1 MPSNVTSTH
10 AEFLA
15 GLSNPRQTGNNNS
28 SHSDRQQV
36 EMSERNKKTSI
47 LRARPLPGSTSPP
60 IKVHPFVRISAPVA
74 SQVSGSDSPT
84 SKAAAQLDAVT
95 EKLMKKSADD
105 LLPRSHMI
113 DYKTRSQLASLGLLS
128 SLPLPQMSPRK
139 KESARKND
147 LKSQR
152 MFSGESVP

>member
-1 MPSNVTSTH
+1 MSSNVISTH

-15 GLSNPRQTGNNNS
+15 GLSNPRQAGNNNS
-28 SHSDRQQV
+28 SHSDRHHV
-36 EMSERNKKTSI
+36 ELSERSKKTSSI
-47 LRARPLPGSTSPP
+47 LKTRPQPGCSASP
-60 IKVHPFVRISAPVA
+60 IRVHPIVRIA
-74 SQVSGSDSPT
+74 SQAGNSVSGPDSPT

-128 SLPLPQMSPRK
+128 TLPLPQMSPRK
-139 KESARKND
+139 KESAR
-147 LKSQR
+147 S
-152 MFSGESVP
+152 